1 MQSVSMSCADSRA
14 SARSSGRA
22 LPGMVPSM
30 AVWQDAASSV
40 CCSPGEYGPLG
51 EIEDAS
57 PFRLSL
63 AITHDN
69 GAICVYYE
77 VRQTVSFE

>member
-1 MQSVSMSCADSRA
+1 
-14 SARSSGRA
+14 
-22 LPGMVPSM
+22 M

-51 EIEDAS
+51 EIEDPS
-57 PFRLSL
+57 PFRRSL